1 MQKPDITNNPI
12 KIPSGTYN
20 GKPIFGS
27 PPAGAVPIGVDKDT
41 SLWCF
46 VVQREKL
53 RLVGSLANHSAVS
66 VSQLQ
71 YTNEQGSTIGF
82 AEQFGVSMTATAGID
97 IKIFSASVSAT
108 VSASLTF
115 SQAFSKMTSHQVTA
129 PAQPNKLTCVY
140 EGAMD
145 ITYYC
150 LRSIPK
156 PVTDEQ
162 GEIIVLENGNAKLET
177 MQYLWMEGK
186 IDSIETGG
194 FAVKEFD
201 LGTTPPAP

>member
-1 MQKPDITNNPI
+1 MQKPHITNNPI
-12 KIPSGTYN
+12 TIPIGTYN
-20 GKPIFGS
+20 GKKIFGS
-27 PPAGAVPIGVDKDT
+27 PPAGVVPIGVDKDT

-53 RLVGSLANHSAVS
+53 RLVGSLANHSTVS
-66 VSQLQ
+66 TSSLQ

-82 AEQFGVSMTATAGID
+82 AEQFGVSVTATAGID
-97 IKIFSASVSAT
+97 VKIFSASVSAT

-129 PAQPNKLTCVY
+129 PAQPNKITCVY

-150 LRSIPK
+150 LRSMPK
-156 PVTDEQ
+156 LAIDKNDNPVF
-162 GEIIVLENGNAKLET
+162 ENGKVKLEP
-177 MQYLWMEGK
+177 MLYLWCEVK
-186 IDSIETGG
+186 TDSIETGG

-201 LGTTPPAP
+201 LGTIPPAP

>member
-1 MQKPDITNNPI
+1 MQKPQITNNPI
-12 KIPSGTYN
+12 TIPTGTYN

-27 PPAGAVPIGVDKDT
+27 PPSGVVPIGVDKDT

-53 RLVGSLANHSAVS
+53 RLVGALENHSTVS

-82 AEQFGVSMTATAGID
+82 AEQFGVSITATAGID

-145 ITYYC
+145 ITYNC
-150 LRSIPK
+150 LRSMPK
-156 PVTDEQ
+156 HAVDKNNNP
-162 GEIIVLENGNAKLET
+162 IFENGKAKLEPILYFWCEVKT
-177 MQYLWMEGK
+177 
-186 IDSIETGG
+186 DSIETGG

-201 LGTTPPAP
+201 LGTIPPTQ